1 MRGGTG
7 KDWHPA
13 PRRGRGPSDAYG
25 RPPGGIKRGIA
36 RARPPRP
43 AAAVASLRV
52 FGLFLVLLLPLL
64 AVPRATGIA
73 ADPVVITML
82 GDSITAGYGL
92 AAGEAPPARL
102 QAWLAANGLAARV
115 INAGVSGDTTA
126 GGRARLDWVLAEQP
140 DYLIVA
146 LGANDVL
153 RGLDPAAAR
162 ANLDAILTEAQAR
175 GIPVL
180 LVGMLAAPNLGPD
193 YAAAFNPI
201 YAALAASH
209 DVPLYPFL
217 LDGVAMR
224 PDLNQGDG
232 LHPNAAGAAV
242 LAERLGPTVL
252 EFVRGD

>member
-1 MRGGTG
+1 MRGGRG
-7 KDWHPA
+7 KVRHPA
-13 PRRGRGPSDAYG
+13 PRHGRGPSDPYG
-25 RPPGGIKRGIA
+25 RQSGGIKHRLADA
-36 RARPPRP
+36 RLP
-43 AAAVASLRV
+43 AGHRRSGPIRLPAL
-52 FGLFLVLLLPLL
+52 LLLVLLPLL
-64 AVPRATGIA
+64 GLPRAASA

-92 AAGEAPPARL
+92 AEGEAPPARL
-102 QAWLAANGLAARV
+102 QAWLAENGLDARV

-126 GGRARLDWVLAEQP
+126 GGLARLDWVLAEKP

-153 RGLDPAAAR
+153 RGLDPAAAK
-162 ANLDAILTEAQAR
+162 ANLDAILEKVAAR

-201 YAALAASH
+201 YGELAARH

-217 LDGVAMR
+217 LDGVAVR
-224 PDLNQGDG
+224 PELNQADG

-242 LAERLGPTVL
+242 LAERLGPAVL
-252 EFVRGD
+252 EFVRGG